1 MATKLRVVIAG
12 RTVEA
17 IVDKQTVRLDGVE
30 GVWTVERLADG
41 QWRVIAGDGSVVR
54 GAGAKAGD
62 VVWVQVDGRVADAR
76 VESANVRPRARA
88 SEADAL
94 RPPMPATVVR
104 VLATAGAAVEEGDTL
119 LVLEA
124 MKMELPVRAPR
135 AGVVTAVHCREG
147 ELVQPAQVLVDLE

>member
-1 MATKLRVVIAG
+1 VATKLRVAIAG
-12 RTVEA
+12 RTIEA
-17 IVDKQTVRLDGVE
+17 IVEKQTVRLDGAE
-30 GVWTVERLADG
+30 GAWTVERLADG

-62 VVWVQVDGRVADAR
+62 VVWVQVDGRVAEAR

-104 VLATAGAAVEEGDTL
+104 VMVAAGASVAEGDTL
-119 LVLEA
+119 IVLEA
-124 MKMELPVRAPR
+124 MKMELPIRAPR
-135 AGVVTAVHCREG
+135 AGVVTSVHCREG
-147 ELVQPAQVLVDLE
+147 ELVQPTQILADLE